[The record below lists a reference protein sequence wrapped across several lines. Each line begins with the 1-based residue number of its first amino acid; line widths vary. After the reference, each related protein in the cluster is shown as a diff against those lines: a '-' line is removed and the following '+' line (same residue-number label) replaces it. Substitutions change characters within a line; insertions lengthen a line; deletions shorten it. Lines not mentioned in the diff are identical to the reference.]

1 MASMMYTIPTVLM
14 RGGSSK
20 GLYFLASDLPWH
32 TAERDRILLAAM
44 GSPDVRQ
51 IDGLGGG
58 DEQTSKV
65 MIVGPSKRPGIDV
78 EYLFAQVSVVR
89 NLVDITPTSGN
100 MLSGVAPFA
109 ISRGLVK
116 ARDPLT
122 GVRILDLNTG
132 KVVEAEVR
140 TPGGAV
146 TYQGE
151 FRLDGVPG
159 TGAPIRLRFRDP
171 AGGKTGRLLPT
182 GRAVDV
188 IDGVRATCIDFVNP
202 VVMLPAGD
210 VGRTGHETKQELDA
224 DRAWLARIESLRQL
238 AGRVMGMGDVSG
250 SVLPKVVM
258 LAPPRAGGDVA
269 SRYLAPTSCHA
280 THALTGAASV
290 LAAANARGS
299 VAAGIASPGGRDLDR
314 IVIEHPSGVMEV
326 ECALAGRDGDGLPI
340 IRSASVVTTARP
352 LFTGHV
358 YVQDRLAVA

>member
-1 MASMMYTIPTVLM
+1 MMYTIPTVLM

-58 DEQTSKV
+58 DDQTSKV

-78 EYLFAQVSVVR
+78 EYLFAQVSVLR
-89 NLVDITPTSGN
+89 NLVDVTPTSGN

-109 ISRGLVK
+109 ISRGLVE
-116 ARDPLT
+116 ACDPLT
-122 GVRILDLNTG
+122 RVRILDLNTG
-132 KVVEAEVR
+132 KVVDADVR
-140 TPGGAV
+140 TPGGVV

-159 TGAPIRLRFRDP
+159 TGAPIHLRFRDP

-188 IDGVRATCIDFVNP
+188 IDGVRTTCIDFANP
-202 VVMLPAGD
+202 VMMVPAGD
-210 VGRTGHETKQELDA
+210 VAKTGHETKQELDA
-224 DRAWLARIESLRQL
+224 DPEWLARIEALRRQAAL
-238 AGRVMGMGDVSG
+238 LMGMGDVSG
-250 SVLPKVVM
+250 TVLPKVVM
-258 LAPPRAGGDVA
+258 LAPPRAGGDIA

-280 THALTGAASV
+280 THALTGAATI
-290 LAAANARGS
+290 LAAANVRDSIAARI
-299 VAAGIASPGGRDLDR
+299 VSPDAHLVER
-314 IVIEHPSGVMEV
+314 IVIEHPSGRMEV
-326 ECALAGRDGDGLPI
+326 ECELAGRDGSGLPI

>member
-1 MASMMYTIPTVLM
+1 MMYTIPTVLM

-20 GLYFLASDLPWH
+20 GLYFLAADLPWH
-32 TAERDRILLAAM
+32 SAERDRILLAAM

-58 DEQTSKV
+58 DDQTSKL

-78 EYLFAQVSVVR
+78 EYLFAQVSVMR
-89 NLVDITPTSGN
+89 KLVDITPTSGN

-109 ISRGLVK
+109 ISRGLVA
-116 ARDPLT
+116 ARDPAT

-132 KVVEAEVR
+132 KVVDAEVR
-140 TPGGAV
+140 TPGGVV
-146 TYQGE
+146 TYQGD

-182 GRAVDV
+182 GRAVDIV
-188 IDGVRATCIDFVNP
+188 DGVRVTCIDFANP
-202 VVMLPAGD
+202 VVMLPADD
-210 VGRTGHETKQELDA
+210 VGKTGHETKAELDA
-224 DRAWLARIESLRQL
+224 DGPWLARIEALRQKAAL
-238 AGRVMGMGDVSG
+238 LMGMGDVSG

-258 LAPPRAGGDVA
+258 LAPPRAGGDIA

-280 THALTGAASV
+280 THALTGAATI
-290 LAAANARGS
+290 LAAANVPHS
-299 VAAGIASPGGRDLDR
+299 VAARIASHDGHALDR
-314 IVIEHPSGVMEV
+314 IVIEHPSGCMEV
-326 ECALAGRDGDGLPI
+326 ECELEGPDESGLPD

-352 LFTGHV
+352 LFTGNV
-358 YVQDRLAVA
+358 YVRDRLAVA